1 MFGLI
6 DMVSIA
12 TIVASFAFVI
22 YNIRVELK
30 TNI

>member
-6 DMVSIA
+6 DVASIA
-12 TIVASFAFVI
+12 TIVASFAFVM

-30 TNI
+30 TKI